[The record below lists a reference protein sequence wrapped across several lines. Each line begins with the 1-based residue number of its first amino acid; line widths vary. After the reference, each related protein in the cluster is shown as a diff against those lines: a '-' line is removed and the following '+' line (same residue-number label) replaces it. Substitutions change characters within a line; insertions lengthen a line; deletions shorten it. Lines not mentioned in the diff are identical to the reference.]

1 MYEVIQVRLREAGK
15 ITYFSTSGMKFKTGD
30 IVIVEADRAEELG
43 SRLMES
49 GETVHVV
56 GRIEKG
62 SRTVRLLG

>member
-1 MYEVIQVRLREAGK
+1 M
-15 ITYFSTSGMKFKTGD
+15 
-30 IVIVEADRAEELG
+30 DRAFNMGLGMLVVVDSDLADELG

-49 GETVHVV
+49 GETVHTV

>member
-1 MYEVIQVRLREAGK
+1 VVVD
-15 ITYFSTSGMKFKTGD
+15 SG
-30 IVIVEADRAEELG
+30 RALELG